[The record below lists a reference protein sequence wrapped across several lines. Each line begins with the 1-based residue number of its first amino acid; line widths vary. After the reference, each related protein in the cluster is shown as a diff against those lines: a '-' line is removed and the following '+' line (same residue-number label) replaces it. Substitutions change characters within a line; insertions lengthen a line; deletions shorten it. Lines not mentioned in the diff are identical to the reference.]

1 METPSSEE
9 TARLGLGGS
18 GSGGGG
24 GGPGRGR
31 GVQSSLALGEL
42 ELALLDGQRA
52 LSLLRRDL
60 LAALGEIELHH
71 RELELLAL
79 DLEVAR
85 GGVGERRHVVRVHRR
100 ERAGRRGRTRRRHL
114 GVARGS
120 GGGVHR
126 AREGPIRS

>member
-24 GGPGRGR
+24 AGEGG

-100 ERAGRRGRTRRRHL
+100 ERAGRRGRTRRRWHL